1 MLQVCGDFDD
11 DVNIVINFVFYYFVA
26 NEYDFI

>member
-11 DVNIVINFVFYYFVA
+11 GVNTVINFVFYSFVV
-26 NEYDFI
+26 NEYEFI